1 MLNNIVDSIEQ
12 CEQQHCSLLF
22 YQYNPEQVIR
32 FFPCTLV
39 ISQGWTNV
47 HLTGGV
53 QIFVRT
59 GGCVRCATK
68 GLTGLFIFC
77 HLLTQHILISYF
89 MDYP

>member
-32 FFPCTLV
+32 FLPCTLV

-59 GGCVRCATK
+59 GVCVSVRYQRADR
-68 GLTGLFIFC
+68 LFIFC
-77 HLLTQHILISYF
+77 HLLTQHILTSYF